1 MIRALLCSGQGRI
14 EQGMFDRL
22 DVNAESRAVLNSA
35 AGLLGSDPAVF
46 VAEAGEDVIT
56 QDRAGQILCVSR
68 SLAAFAALGLRAPT
82 MVAGYSVGEMAAWS
96 IAGIWRHDQAL
107 RLTERRAELMDRA
120 DEGAGGLGFVR
131 GLDKMR
137 LDRLL
142 ARHSCAIAIRNPG
155 ALYIIGGLRS
165 DVAAC
170 CAEAVHCGAL
180 AARPIAVRV
189 ASHTPRLAAAVAP
202 FERSLAAEPAR
213 PAEEQFLLVGAAT
226 ATVIPAATAET
237 VSGLAHQL
245 ASTVDWSSVLT
256 SLVERGAARMLELG
270 PGDALA
276 HMVRANWPDMDVR
289 ALDDFKT
296 VDGARHWF
304 EAA

>member
-14 EQGMFDRL
+14 EHRMFDRL
-22 DVNAESRAVLNSA
+22 DVNEEARAVLGSA
-35 AGLLGSDPAVF
+35 ADLLGKEPPVF
-46 VAEAGEDVIT
+46 LAEAGEDVIA
-56 QDRAGQILCVSR
+56 QDRASQILCVTR
-68 SLAAFAALGLRAPT
+68 SLAAFAALRLQAPT

-131 GLDKMR
+131 GLDEAR
-137 LDRLL
+137 LNRLL
-142 ARHSCAIAIRNPG
+142 ARHSCAVAIRNPG
-155 ALYIIGGLRS
+155 ALFIIGGLRS

-170 CAEAVHCGAL
+170 CGEALQCGAV

-202 FERSLAAEPAR
+202 FERSLAAEAACPPKGR
-213 PAEEQFLLVGAAT
+213 FLLVGAAS
-226 ATVIPAATAET
+226 AAVIPAATAET

-245 ASTVDWSSVLT
+245 ASTIDWSSVLT
-256 SLVERGAARMLELG
+256 SLVERGARRMLELG

-276 HMVRANWPDMDVR
+276 GMVRATWPEVDAR
-289 ALDDFKT
+289 ALDDFRT
-296 VDGARHWF
+296 IDGARQWF

>member
-1 MIRALLCSGQGRI
+1 MIRALLCSGQGGI
-14 EQGMFDRL
+14 EHGMFDRL
-22 DVNAESRAVLNSA
+22 DVNEESRAVLRSA
-35 AGLLGSDPAVF
+35 ADLLGKAPPDF
-46 VAEAGEDVIT
+46 LEGAGQDVIV
-56 QDRAGQILCVSR
+56 QDRASQLLCVTR
-68 SLAAFAALGLRAPT
+68 SLAASAALRIEAPA

-107 RLTERRAELMDRA
+107 RLTERRAEFMDRA
-120 DEGAGGLGFVR
+120 DKGAGGLGFVR
-131 GLDKMR
+131 GFDEASLN
-137 LDRLL
+137 RLL

-170 CAEAVHCGAL
+170 CEEALQCGAP

-189 ASHTPRLAAAVAP
+189 ASHTPRLATAVAP
-202 FERSLAAEPAR
+202 FERSLAAEAAHPLKD
-213 PAEEQFLLVGAAT
+213 QFLLVGAA
-226 ATVIPAATAET
+226 AAAVVPAATAEA

-256 SLVERGAARMLELG
+256 SLVERGAGRMLELG

-276 HMVRANWPDMDVR
+276 RMVRASWPEVDAR
-289 ALDDFKT
+289 ALDDFRT
-296 VDGARHWF
+296 IEGARQWF